1 MKAARLES
9 VGNPL
14 ALRDIDVPHLPKK
27 GALVKVKAAG
37 VCHSDV
43 HLRDGGYGKIDI
55 VKDLGAKLPITLGHE
70 IAGIVEEVGQEVKGF
85 SSGDRVVVDPW
96 IGDGTCKYCLS
107 GQNNLCDN
115 PTNLGE
121 NTDGG
126 YAELVMVPD
135 ASYLAKTNMNLPEA
149 APLSCSG
156 LTVFSA
162 LKKASLNPSMFLLLV
177 GAGGG
182 LGSMA
187 IQLSKL
193 EGVPT
198 VIGVD
203 TNSRALSMARS
214 LGADF
219 TLDVRDDNFKRDVK
233 SVTDGYGPDVIIDF
247 NSSTQTLA
255 QFIPLL
261 AKGGK
266 YIMVGLYGG
275 RLEYDSPFLINY
287 QKQIATSVVGT
298 LKEFKELIALSN
310 RNYLKSTVTSSFKL
324 EDVNTAIDNLKK
336 GAAVGRQ
343 VVEF

>member
-1 MKAARLES
+1 MRAARLES
-9 VGNPL
+9 IGNPL
-14 ALRDIDVPHLPKK
+14 ALRDIDVPLVPNK

-55 VKDLGAKLPITLGHE
+55 VRDLGAKLPITLGHE
-70 IAGIVEEVGQEVKGF
+70 IAGIVEEVGQDVRGF
-85 SSGDRVVVDPW
+85 SVGDRVIVDPW
-96 IGDGTCKYCLS
+96 IGDGTCKYCVS

-121 NTDGG
+121 NVDGG

-135 ASYLAKTNMNLPEA
+135 AAYLAKTNMTFSNA

-187 IQLSKL
+187 VQLSKL
-193 EGVPT
+193 QGAPT

-203 TNSRALSMARS
+203 ISSKALSMAKS

-219 TLDVRDDNFKRDVK
+219 AFDANDSNLERDIK
-233 SVTDGYGPDVIIDF
+233 SATDGYGPDVIIDF
-247 NSSTQTLA
+247 NSSTQTLSK
-255 QFIPLL
+255 FIPLV

-298 LKEFKELIALSN
+298 LKEFKELVALSN
-310 RNYLKSTVTSSFKL
+310 RNYLKSTVTSSLKL
-324 EDVNTAIDNLKK
+324 ESVNTAIDNLKK
-336 GAAVGRQ
+336 GAALGRQ
-343 VVEF
+343 VIEF